1 MVCLISGE
9 DETAGQWLKAQ
20 WPQPF
25 TRLEADRP
33 LCQWFGHPLTAEIF
47 RLTCLILGFR
57 GRGIFFPKELSG
69 CAILSPTDAVP
80 AASKGLSARNLV
92 RRIWTASQ
100 HRDAN
105 RMETVTTDEQM
116 VEQALSGDPEAFGEI
131 VRRWERRIFA
141 LSFGM
146 LGREEDAR
154 DATQETFL
162 AAFRNLRGFRGEAKV
177 SSWLHRIA
185 VNQCITRQRRAK
197 VRSETALEDE
207 AEKNAAVFALPA
219 EVSPAR
225 TAEHREISFAVRKA
239 VSTLP
244 PDLRQVVVMK
254 EFEEL
259 TFQEIS
265 EVLEVPLSTVK
276 SRLYTALRQLQ
287 MRLHKFGQP
296 KA

>member
-1 MVCLISGE
+1 
-9 DETAGQWLKAQ
+9 
-20 WPQPF
+20 
-25 TRLEADRP
+25 
-33 LCQWFGHPLTAEIF
+33 
-47 RLTCLILGFR
+47 
-57 GRGIFFPKELSG
+57 
-69 CAILSPTDAVP
+69 
-80 AASKGLSARNLV
+80 
-92 RRIWTASQ
+92 
-100 HRDAN
+100 
-105 RMETVTTDEQM
+105 METVTTDEQM
-116 VEQALSGDPEAFGEI
+116 VERALTGDPEAFGEI

-141 LSFGM
+141 LAYGM

-197 VRSETALEDE
+197 VRGETALEDE
-207 AEKNAAVFALPA
+207 AEKNAAIFASPA
-219 EVSPAR
+219 DVSPAR
-225 TAEHREISFAVRKA
+225 SAEHQERSVAVRRA
-239 VSTLP
+239 VSALP

-265 EVLEVPLSTVK
+265 DVLDVPLSTVK

-287 MRLHKFGQP
+287 MRLQKFGEQ
-296 KA
+296 KT

>member
-1 MVCLISGE
+1 
-9 DETAGQWLKAQ
+9 
-20 WPQPF
+20 
-25 TRLEADRP
+25 
-33 LCQWFGHPLTAEIF
+33 
-47 RLTCLILGFR
+47 
-57 GRGIFFPKELSG
+57 
-69 CAILSPTDAVP
+69 
-80 AASKGLSARNLV
+80 
-92 RRIWTASQ
+92 
-100 HRDAN
+100 
-105 RMETVTTDEQM
+105 METVTTDEQM
-116 VEQALSGDPEAFGEI
+116 VERALTGDPEAFGEI

-141 LSFGM
+141 LAYGM

-207 AEKNAAVFALPA
+207 AERNAAVFALPA
-219 EVSPAR
+219 DVSPAR
-225 TAEHREISFAVRKA
+225 AAEYRERSAAVRVA
-239 VSTLP
+239 VGALP

-265 EVLEVPLSTVK
+265 DVLDVPLSTVK

-287 MRLHKFGQP
+287 MRLQKFGEQN
-296 KA
+296 A